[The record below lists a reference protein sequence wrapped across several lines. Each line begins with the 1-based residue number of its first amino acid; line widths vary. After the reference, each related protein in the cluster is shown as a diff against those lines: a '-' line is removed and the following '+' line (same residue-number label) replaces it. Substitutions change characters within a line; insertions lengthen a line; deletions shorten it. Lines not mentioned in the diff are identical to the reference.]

1 ETAVKLLADPATNS
15 LLVQGPPKLF
25 AEVLRAVEH
34 LDRPARGVA
43 VEVWLIEV
51 ADTKGDK
58 EVELPDL
65 GGPLAAVAGKVEA
78 LEKKG
83 LLAAVKHIHVLAAE
97 NRTACGYVGG
107 VTVTA
112 TGIAT
117 KSTFRRTTGT
127 NMKVTPRLPS
137 DKQIILDL
145 RVEDS

>member
-1 ETAVKLLADPATNS
+1 
-15 LLVQGPPKLF
+15 
-25 AEVLRAVEH
+25 
-34 LDRPARGVA
+34 
-43 VEVWLIEV
+43 VWLIEV

-65 GGPLAAVAGKVEA
+65 GGPLAAVAGNEA

-117 KSTFRRTTGT
+117 KSTFRPTTGT
-127 NMKVTPRLPS
+127 NVKVTPRLPS

-145 RVEDS
+145 RVEDSWPRLQTDKAAEKDGAAAEFVQNTLETEVTLSPGRP